1 MDYIAIGWL
10 FNRLVT
16 GGSDFEYRV
25 LLALHMDG
33 RLGLGDILTLYQH
46 ISQFTVL
53 PEHLAN
59 KQDLIQQIGIDAPG
73 QFMSEFDNFIWG
85 NSSLSNNQMED
96 MLLRVQLI
104 SFISGTPHNQWQFLH
119 MACLNNFK
127 PQRYMNGNLPRIEGF
142 PGGPFF
148 FSFYAALTC
157 NLTFLG
163 RTAEGRLLT
172 ELLKNNNSNIPWLK
186 HLIYAG
192 LLVGGGMKKVSTTAG
207 YTILKNVM
215 NGRTVIYIVD
225 DITGHR
231 RRITAA
237 EYQLYQQ
244 MRANAGGL
252 LGAGGALINTPTG
265 VNVIGVNYS
274 TNNAMITLAAIE
286 QELGITRGEAV
297 YRLATDGAEGRQEV
311 FDFTYTGQR
320 GVRWDFKEE
329 LEGTFHSLYDQGEIG
344 DSSINKNTNL
354 QRIPLG
360 ILEQII
366 DYHGRRQ

>member
-1 MDYIAIGWL
+1 
-10 FNRLVT
+10 
-16 GGSDFEYRV
+16 
-25 LLALHMDG
+25 
-33 RLGLGDILTLYQH
+33 
-46 ISQFTVL
+46 
-53 PEHLAN
+53 
-59 KQDLIQQIGIDAPG
+59 
-73 QFMSEFDNFIWG
+73 
-85 NSSLSNNQMED
+85 
-96 MLLRVQLI
+96 LI

-148 FSFYAALTC
+148 ATPYAALTC
-157 NLTFLG
+157 NVTFLG
-163 RTAEGRLLT
+163 RIREG
-172 ELLKNNNSNIPWLK
+172 ELLGELSKNNNSNIPWLK

-231 RRITAA
+231 RRITAT
-237 EYQLYQQ
+237 EYQIYQQ

-265 VNVIGVNYS
+265 VSVIGMNYS

-286 QELGITRGEAV
+286 QELGITRGEAI
-297 YRLATDGAEGRQEV
+297 YRLATEGAEGRQEV
-311 FDFTYTGQR
+311 WDFTYTGSSGIRARFSYALQESFRDLFEQR
-320 GVRWDFKEE
+320 K
-329 LEGTFHSLYDQGEIG
+329 
-344 DSSINKNTNL
+344 INVTGISKNM
-354 QRIPLG
+354 
-360 ILEQII
+360 ILEQLPLDVLEQVIN
-366 DYHGRRQ
+366 YHTGGQ